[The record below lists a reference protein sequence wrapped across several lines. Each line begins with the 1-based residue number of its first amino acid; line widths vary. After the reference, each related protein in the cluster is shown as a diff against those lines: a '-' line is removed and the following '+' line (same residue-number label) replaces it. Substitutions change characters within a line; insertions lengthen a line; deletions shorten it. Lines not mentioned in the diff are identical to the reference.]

1 MQPIKYR
8 NLRPYRTVMKR
19 IIEVTE
25 DGSHTLFIP
34 GMDEHFHSVHGAIQE
49 SMHVFIENGLRKCQN
64 QKINILEIGF
74 GTGLNALLSLLH
86 KGEKEINYF
95 SLEKYPLNEEEFTQ
109 LNYAQQLNAELQ
121 PAFLKLHQCEWNHK
135 IEIIPE
141 FHLTKI
147 DTDLTIAHFSSFPKF
162 DLVYF
167 DAFAPNKQPE
177 MWTDAI
183 FNKISAQCNTGAIFT
198 TYCAKGDVRR
208 SLQQNGYHMQRIPGP
223 PGKKQ
228 MLFGEKA

>member
-1 MQPIKYR
+1 MPAH
-8 NLRPYRTVMKR
+8 RTVMKR

-34 GMDEHFHSVHGAIQE
+34 EMDEHFHSVHGAIQE
-49 SMHVFIENGLRKCQN
+49 SMHVFIENGLKKCSR
-64 QKINILEIGF
+64 QKINILEVGF
-74 GTGLNALLSLLH
+74 GTGLNALLSLLY
-86 KGEKEINYF
+86 KGEKEVNYY
-95 SLEKYPLNEEEFTQ
+95 SLEKYPLAEEEFMQ
-109 LNYAQQLNAELQ
+109 LNYAQLLDTELQ
-121 PAFLKLHQCEWNHK
+121 PVFLKLHQCEWNQK
-135 IEIIPE
+135 VGIIPG

-147 DTDLTIAHFSSFPKF
+147 DTDLITADLSSFPKF

-177 MWTDAI
+177 MWTDTI
-183 FNKISAQCNTGAIFT
+183 LNKISAQCTTGSVFT

-208 SLQQNGYHMQRIPGP
+208 SLQQNGYLMQRVPGP